1 MQSMNVPPDL
11 LFNPDTGFL
20 GNALHQ
26 VLVDNLHMVQTCSKV
41 QASQE
46 ATKEVSK
53 PYACQLLDNTS
64 DMEPQSS
71 GDATPLRGVNVA
83 ISMETMK
90 DHHPELC
97 NSIFKFLSTANNLD
111 IHLVNKIAIIG
122 TGAPISIVS
131 SKLVRQIRLA
141 ADIDNK
147 KQYGTAGL
155 DCTTAQGVYSAL
167 PLRFGSLVVSA
178 QAIVLPNE
186 NYYILI
192 GALFM

>member
-1 MQSMNVPPDL
+1 MQSMNVPHDL
-11 LFNPDTGFL
+11 FFNPDTGFL

-26 VLVDNLHMVQTCSKV
+26 VLVDNVHIIKTCSKV

-53 PYACQLLDNTS
+53 PYACQLLDNSS

-71 GDATPLRGVNVA
+71 GDATPLRGVTVA
-83 ISMETMK
+83 SPMETMK

-97 NSIFKFLSTANNLD
+97 NIIFKFLSTANNLD
-111 IHLVNKIAIIG
+111 IHLVNKIVWKIG
-122 TGAPISIVS
+122 LAP
-131 SKLVRQIRLA
+131 
-141 ADIDNK
+141 DIDHN
-147 KQYGTAGL
+147 KQYGNAGL
-155 DCTTAQGVYSAL
+155 DCTTTQGVYSAL